1 MNPLTR
7 DLLQWVDQAPR
18 SYDEAM
24 QTWQS
29 TCPRFT
35 IWEDALEDRLI
46 RVVRTQVLLTQE
58 GAAALGELSAR
69 PRRPG

>member
-1 MNPLTR
+1 
-7 DLLQWVDQAPR
+7 
-18 SYDEAM
+18 M